1 MRITIRKLKNKFKS
15 SEMKFIKTSLQDLY
29 LVQINS
35 LKDDRGFFAR
45 TFCKEEFL
53 AIGFNQEFVQF
64 NHSFNTLKGT
74 IRGMHYQKPPFAETK
89 LIRCVQGRVYDVAVD
104 LRKNSPTYLQSFGAE
119 LSDENLTCILIPQGF
134 AHGFQTL
141 ENNTSLIYHHT
152 NFFTPNTEGGI
163 RYNDPALGI
172 QWKLPVASI
181 SPRDLIHPLIN
192 KNFQAITL

>member
-1 MRITIRKLKNKFKS
+1 
-15 SEMKFIKTSLQDLY
+15 
-29 LVQINS
+29 
-35 LKDDRGFFAR
+35 
-45 TFCKEEFL
+45 
-53 AIGFNQEFVQF
+53 
-64 NHSFNTLKGT
+64 
-74 IRGMHYQKPPFAETK
+74 
-89 LIRCVQGRVYDVAVD
+89 VYDVAVD